1 LGRFSESRKYSA
13 IKYYWV
19 VHALNYFL
27 PLFSTFYSRGLE
39 CCHWTYATCSGL
51 GGYGHSNPILVKS
64 WKKAYNIYL
73 SRKSSLQGC
82 VSNTLHNVCTI
93 HSMWKS
99 QKFLKTIKHWRFILR
114 PHLPLLIS
122 IIYDI
127 FLDKYTLLYDLYYT
141 LVLNTIDPSECPS
154 YDIASV
160 TSKDCATHFSV
171 FERITNI
178 AMIW

>member
-1 LGRFSESRKYSA
+1 MSEQERDMKSSQIGKLLLRSESIQKVFSDQVLLGGTCLKLFFA
-13 IKYYWV
+13 SIF
-19 VHALNYFL
+19 YFL
-27 PLFSTFYSRGLE
+27 LSVLNVENMQPGWGGWKFKSNNWLNLWREDT
-39 CCHWTYATCSGL
+39 TY
-51 GGYGHSNPILVKS
+51 
-64 WKKAYNIYL
+64 IYL
-73 SRKSSLQGC
+73 VIALLQGGRL
-82 VSNTLHNVCTI
+82 SNTLQVCTI

-160 TSKDCATHFSV
+160 TS
-171 FERITNI
+171 
-178 AMIW
+178 